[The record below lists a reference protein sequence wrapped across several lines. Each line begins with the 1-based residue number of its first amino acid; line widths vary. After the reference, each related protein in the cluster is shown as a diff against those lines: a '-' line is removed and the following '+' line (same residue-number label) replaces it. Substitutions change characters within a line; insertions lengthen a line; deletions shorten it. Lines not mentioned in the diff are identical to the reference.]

1 MNRFN
6 SLFNASQ
13 MTRNITPFAVAGGN
27 NALGIASKGGL
38 LSKLKGGNLSLSG
51 ILTNAQKTI
60 GTVNQII
67 PLYNQIKP
75 MVQNSKVLLNVA
87 KGIKGDNNSKGLFNM
102 KRRNRNY
109 YTSYN
114 NNPSTEATKN
124 EEKREIKK
132 ENTNSPSKPYFL

>member
-6 SLFNASQ
+6 SLFNVSQ
-13 MTRNITPFAVAGGN
+13 MTRGASPFAVAGGSSI
-27 NALGIASKGGL
+27 GSTISRGGL
-38 LSKLKGGNLSLSG
+38 LSKLGGGKMSLSG
-51 ILTNAQKTI
+51 ILTGAQKTI

-87 KGIKGDNNSKGLFNM
+87 KGIKGDGSSKGLFGL
-102 KRRNRNY
+102 KKRNRSY
-109 YTSYN
+109 YPT
-114 NNPSTEATKN
+114 T
-124 EEKREIKK
+124 EEKIIDVKQEEKKETKK